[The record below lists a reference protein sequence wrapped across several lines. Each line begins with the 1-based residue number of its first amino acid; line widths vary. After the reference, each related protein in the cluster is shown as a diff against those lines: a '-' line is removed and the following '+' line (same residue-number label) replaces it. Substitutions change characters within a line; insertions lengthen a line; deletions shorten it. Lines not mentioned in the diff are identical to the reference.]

1 MKKMGFTLSEI
12 IVALSIV
19 AVVAVISAP
28 LITSLIPDKNKVTVL
43 KVNKILTDVTQELL
57 QDPGYYNES
66 GVLPEPFNGWD
77 CEGLGCISRPL
88 LPEFQENQFSGLHK
102 YSYLLASKLNT
113 VNDPVLEE
121 GIVTFDTIDGLRW
134 SIDSGFAFPR
144 VGVLGVQYN
153 VTVDVNGDE
162 DPNQTYE
169 DSTRPDCFSFRVD
182 NRGNITGAD
191 PLTRAYLENPHKLND
206 IQADLARAAEIAEE

>member
-1 MKKMGFTLSEI
+1 MKKMGFTLSEK

-28 LITSLIPDKNKVTVL
+28 LVTSLIPDRNKIAVL
-43 KVNKILTDVTQELL
+43 KANKILTDVTQELL

-66 GVLPEPFNGWD
+66 GVLPDPFNGLD

-88 LPEFQENQFSGLHK
+88 LPELQEDQFSGLHK

-121 GIVTFDTIDGLRW
+121 DIVSFDTIDGLHW
-134 SIDSGFAFPR
+134 LIDAGVDFPDAL
-144 VGVLGVQYN
+144 VVGVQYN
-153 VTVDVNGDE
+153 VTVDVNGDDE
-162 DPNQTYE
+162 PNQIYGE
-169 DSTRPDCFSFRVD
+169 STRPDRFEFHIN
-182 NRGNITGAD
+182 NRGQVTGLDA
-191 PLTRAYLENPHKLND
+191 LTRAYLENPHKLND
-206 IQADLARAAEIAEE
+206 RQADLARAAEIAEE